1 MSIIRKAGA
10 VCTGCGKENEITV
23 YRSINTAE
31 NPELKEKVK
40 DGSLFLWECPS
51 CGQTNL
57 MKYETLYHDPE
68 KHIMIW
74 LLPDGI
80 EMSEAQMNS
89 ITLHAK
95 AIGNY
100 TLRKVSDTGSL
111 MEKVLIADA
120 GLDDAVI
127 EMCKYITRMELVS
140 KTEDKTKA
148 GQLASAPFHFYALQG
163 EESDRLITLM
173 YPFEGKM
180 TGVNIGY
187 NVYED
192 CESIIKRNPHIKP
205 GEGFEQVDAAWL
217 ESHIR

>member
-40 DGSLFLWECPS
+40 DGSLFLWKCPS

-57 MKYETLYHDPE
+57 MKYETLY
-68 KHIMIW
+68 
-74 LLPDGI
+74 
-80 EMSEAQMNS
+80 QMNS

-192 CESIIKRNPHIKP
+192 CEGIIKRNPHIKP